1 MIGALLPVGA
11 VGAEV
16 YDDPPGARLH
26 PAEEAAMAHAVASR
40 RREFTSVRHC
50 ARLALAGLG
59 VGYEPLVPGR
69 LGAPRWP
76 DGVSGSMTH
85 CAGFR
90 AAAVA
95 RTGVLASVGIDAE
108 PDRPLR
114 PGMPESIALPA
125 ERARLAELA
134 RERPGLA
141 WDRLLFSAKEAVY
154 KAWFPLTGRLLDFP
168 EAEIRIDAGG
178 TFRAVLLV
186 PGPVVGG
193 RAVRVLHG
201 RWAAGRGLLVTAT
214 GVPQPARAISRTS
227 AAREFT
233 PSLL

>member
-1 MIGALLPVGA
+1 MIGALLPPGA
-11 VGAEV
+11 VGAQV
-16 YDDPPGARLH
+16 YGDPPEARLH
-26 PAEEAAMAHAVASR
+26 PAEEAAVARAVASR
-40 RREFTSVRHC
+40 RAEFTAVRHC
-50 ARLALAGLG
+50 ARTALSELG
-59 VGYEPLVPGR
+59 VEYEPLVPGYR
-69 LGAPRWP
+69 GAPRWP
-76 DGVSGSMTH
+76 DGVVGSMTH

-95 RTGVLASVGIDAE
+95 RAGVLASLGIDAE

-114 PGMPESIALPA
+114 PGMLASLALPG
-125 ERARLAELA
+125 ERARVAELA
-134 RERPGLA
+134 AHRPGVA

-178 TFRAVLLV
+178 SFRAVLLV

-193 RAVRVLHG
+193 RAVKVFHG
-201 RWAAGRGLLVTAT
+201 RWAAGGGLLATAI

-233 PSLL
+233 PNLL

>member
-1 MIGALLPVGA
+1 MGALLPSGA

-16 YDDPPGARLH
+16 YDDPQEARLH
-26 PAEEAAMAHAVASR
+26 PAEEAAIARAVESR
-40 RREFTSVRHC
+40 RREFTTVRHC
-50 ARLALAGLG
+50 ARTALRELG
-59 VGYEPLVPGR
+59 HDYEPLVPGHR
-69 LGAPRWP
+69 GAPGWP
-76 DGVSGSMTH
+76 AGVVGSMTH

-95 RTGVLASVGIDAE
+95 RVGVLASLGIDAE
-108 PDRPLR
+108 PDLPLLPGMLASVSLPTERQRVDELAAHR
-114 PGMPESIALPA
+114 PGV
-125 ERARLAELA
+125 
-134 RERPGLA
+134 A

-154 KAWFPLTGRLLDFP
+154 KTWFPLTGLLLDFP
-168 EAEIRIDAGG
+168 QAEILIDPGG

-193 RAVRVLHG
+193 RAVTVFHG
-201 RWAAGRGLLVTAT
+201 RWAAGGGLLATAI

-233 PSLL
+233 PNLL